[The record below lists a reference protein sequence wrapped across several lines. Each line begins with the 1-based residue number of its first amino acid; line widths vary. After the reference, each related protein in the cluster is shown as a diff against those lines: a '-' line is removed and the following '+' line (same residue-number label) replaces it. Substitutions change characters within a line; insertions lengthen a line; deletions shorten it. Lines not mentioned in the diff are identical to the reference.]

1 MADLRPEFI
10 LAHRLF
16 QITRITG
23 KSGRPIIAQIRS
35 CFVYRASPRLRN
47 GLRHV
52 LSRAADEL
60 QPVSQGI
67 VSWDEDAAM

>member
-1 MADLRPEFI
+1 
-10 LAHRLF
+10 
-16 QITRITG
+16 
-23 KSGRPIIAQIRS
+23 
-35 CFVYRASPRLRN
+35 LRN